1 VNNTDRKETLVL
13 QEAELQKHPRPS
25 PYDIRSLQNWHHNHL
40 QEAISPPEYEYLSHT
55 RDLFSVIPKEKPPL
69 RRLLERAESFRVHW
83 IFKEKEAPSLP
94 LYDRHLVT
102 YISDKRVD
110 TFAYVVIVGVGMAM
124 LIAPMWV
131 LEFLDS
137 QLVKLATI
145 TTFIIAFLA
154 MISGASSAK
163 PFEVLAATAA

>member
-1 VNNTDRKETLVL
+1 
-13 QEAELQKHPRPS
+13 
-25 PYDIRSLQNWHHNHL
+25 
-40 QEAISPPEYEYLSHT
+40 
-55 RDLFSVIPKEKPPL
+55 
-69 RRLLERAESFRVHW
+69 
-83 IFKEKEAPSLP
+83 
-94 LYDRHLVT
+94 LVT